1 MAKGVPFLEERER
14 NHFLRVEPDE
24 WQKALRILEAGRPA

>member
-1 MAKGVPFLEERER
+1 MAKGVKFLEERER

-24 WQKALRILEAGRPA
+24 WSRALAVLEGAES